1 MAIFIGISPRVES
14 QGHLT
19 IKPTEILHRRIIATR
34 VPFPFLFTAWPI
46 IHPNESGVDLEARDE
61 DEASNSGS
69 GVTGLLLV
77 VMLSFEAHAGLW
89 CPTPIP
95 GVLMKYCLCESI
107 TGRAEVSSPTP
118 LSPLTLF
125 GLRRD
130 LNATAMVDWAGRV
143 QVRGGKRK
151 FLSSRWTLACDRE
164 RDCTTTRTVAGGTV
178 VYKYACYAK
187 ARPAPCFPTR
197 YC

>member
-1 MAIFIGISPRVES
+1 MKAVWIWRHEMRTKR
-14 QGHLT
+14 L
-19 IKPTEILHRRIIATR
+19 IA
-34 VPFPFLFTAWPI
+34 A
-46 IHPNESGVDLEARDE
+46 
-61 DEASNSGS
+61 S

-107 TGRAEVSSPTP
+107 TGKAEVSSPTP

-130 LNATAMVDWAGRV
+130 LNATAMVDWPGRV

-164 RDCTTTRTVAGGTV
+164 RDCTTTRTVAAV
-178 VYKYACYAK
+178 VYKYACFAK
-187 ARPAPCFPTR
+187 ARPAPCFPR

>member
-1 MAIFIGISPRVES
+1 MRTKR
-14 QGHLT
+14 L
-19 IKPTEILHRRIIATR
+19 IA
-34 VPFPFLFTAWPI
+34 
-46 IHPNESGVDLEARDE
+46 S
-61 DEASNSGS
+61 S

-77 VMLSFEAHAGLW
+77 LMPSFGAHAGIW

-95 GVLMKYCLCESI
+95 GVLIKYCLCESI
-107 TGRAEVSSPTP
+107 TGKAEVSSPTP

-125 GLRRD
+125 ALRRD
-130 LNATAMVDWAGRV
+130 LNATAMLDWVGRV

-151 FLSSRWTLACDRE
+151 FLSPSWSLSCDRE
-164 RDCTTTRTVAGGTV
+164 RECATSRTTVGGST

-187 ARPAPCFPTR
+187 ARPAPCFPR

>member
-1 MAIFIGISPRVES
+1 VSAEPTTAIIYQAVSIWRHKMRTKRLIAPSGFI
-14 QGHLT
+14 
-19 IKPTEILHRRIIATR
+19 
-34 VPFPFLFTAWPI
+34 
-46 IHPNESGVDLEARDE
+46 
-61 DEASNSGS
+61 
-69 GVTGLLLV
+69 GLLLV
-77 VMLSFEAHAGLW
+77 LMPSFGAHGGLW

-118 LSPLTLF
+118 LAPLALF
-125 GLRRD
+125 GLWRD
-130 LNATAMVDWAGRV
+130 LRATALVDWAGRV

-178 VYKYACYAK
+178 IYKYACHAK
-187 ARPAPCFPTR
+187 ARPAPCFPSR

>member
-1 MAIFIGISPRVES
+1 M
-14 QGHLT
+14 GHHNRC
-19 IKPTEILHRRIIATR
+19 IERAWSIWRRKMKAKR
-34 VPFPFLFTAWPI
+34 LMLA
-46 IHPNESGVDLEARDE
+46 SGA
-61 DEASNSGS
+61 
-69 GVTGLLLV
+69 TGLLLALMPSV
-77 VMLSFEAHAGLW
+77 GAHAGLW

-107 TGRAEVSSPTP
+107 AGRAEVSSPTP
-118 LSPLTLF
+118 LSPLRLF
-125 GLRRD
+125 GLWRD

-187 ARPAPCFPTR
+187 ARPAPCFPSR